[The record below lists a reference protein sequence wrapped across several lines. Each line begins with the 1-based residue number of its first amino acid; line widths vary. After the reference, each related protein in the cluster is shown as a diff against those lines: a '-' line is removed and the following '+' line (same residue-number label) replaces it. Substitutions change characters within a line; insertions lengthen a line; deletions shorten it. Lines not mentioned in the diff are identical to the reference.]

1 MSTLDRPEARG
12 ILEELTEIKSAT
24 RARLHASSWQWLV
37 VWCLAFLGS
46 GLTAVVPAWMPI
58 ADVYWMYST
67 PIALVLTVVIS
78 SKLEARSPVRQRPLP
93 YWLVGLAIMIASF
106 AAGALLPDEAM
117 VVAVW
122 VIVGFGFAAFA
133 WLERISPAAWL
144 LALMA
149 VLSGILGLLVEDTFH
164 LYPALAFSF
173 SAALA
178 GIITGMRI
186 QSRR

>member
-1 MSTLDRPEARG
+1 MSTLDRPEARD
-12 ILEELTEIKSAT
+12 ILEELTDIKSTT

-37 VWCLAFLGS
+37 VWCLVFLGS
-46 GLTAVVPAWMPI
+46 GLTAMVPAWMPI
-58 ADVYWMYST
+58 ADVYWMFST

-93 YWLVGLAIMIASF
+93 YWLVGLAIMVSSF

-122 VIVGFGFAAFA
+122 AIVGLGFGAFA
-133 WLERISPAAWL
+133 WLERIAPAAWL
-144 LALMA
+144 LAAMA
-149 VLSGILGLLVEDTFH
+149 VLSVVLGLVVEDTFQ
-164 LYPALAFSF
+164 LYPALALSF

-186 QSRR
+186 QSDR